1 MSGQALI
8 RVPSRFRSFPK
19 EKLGTERTGA
29 IPRPPFIR
37 CFLGAGKGRDG
48 TGRNGKGRKGYP
60 LGQLI
65 EQEVCR

>member
-8 RVPSRFRSFPK
+8 RGPSQVRSFPK

-37 CFLGAGKGRDG
+37 CFPWCREV
-48 TGRNGKGRKGYP
+48 TGRNGPEREGTEGLSP
-60 LGQLI
+60 GATD
-65 EQEVCR
+65 